1 MSMRLDKIRVQL
13 IREINELEESTDN
26 KLEQT
31 KNGVRDKII
40 YKIQDVKK
48 VQNDKTKT
56 KRMFTQVK

>member
-1 MSMRLDKIRVQL
+1 MRLDKMRVQL
-13 IREINELEESTDN
+13 IREESTDN